1 MNKDFI
7 FNIHIPKTGG
17 STFKSILLNNF
28 NNQENI
34 IEVNPKS
41 PPEYSEK
48 INSIGT
54 NAVRQFDYKPLTDSD
69 IQRMVQ
75 FVQRPEA
82 KMITGHFQ
90 YGLHKYIERNA
101 KYMTL
106 LRHPAEL
113 IVSLYCELFKS
124 DDAFDRELVNKTG
137 DIRKFCEL
145 TGNLQTIILSGDS
158 PSRVIS
164 DSDSSLNKAI
174 QNIENH
180 FMFAGV
186 LEMFDEYLLYLK
198 HRQFLK
204 MINYKKINVRSVS
217 NPVSES
223 IKKDSELN
231 EIIERNNSADIKL
244 YNYCKDRFAENW
256 ISVPGRKMKLKC
268 FKLQNKIYQFVYAEK

>member
-1 MNKDFI
+1 MNKEFL

-41 PPEYSEK
+41 PAEYSEK
-48 INSIGT
+48 INSSGLEIAG
-54 NAVRQFDYKPLTDSD
+54 QFEYKPLTDSD
-69 IQRMVQ
+69 IQRIVQ
-75 FVQRPEA
+75 FAKKPEA

-90 YGLHKYIERNA
+90 FGIHKFIEANA

-106 LRHPAEL
+106 LRNPAD
-113 IVSLYCELFKS
+113 ITVSLYCELFKS
-124 DDAFDRELVNKTG
+124 DDEFDRELVKKTG

-158 PSRVIS
+158 PAVVKSN
-164 DSDSSLNKAI
+164 SDSSMNKAI

-180 FMFAGV
+180 FIFVGI
-186 LEMFDEYLLYLK
+186 LEMFDEFLIYLK
-198 HRQFLK
+198 HMQFLK
-204 MINYKKINVRSVS
+204 MTNYKKINVRSVS
-217 NPVSES
+217 NPVFES
-223 IKKDSELN
+223 IRKDSELI

-244 YNYCKDRFAENW
+244 YNYCKERFAKNW

-268 FKLQNKIYQFVYAEK
+268 FKLQNKIYQLVYAEK